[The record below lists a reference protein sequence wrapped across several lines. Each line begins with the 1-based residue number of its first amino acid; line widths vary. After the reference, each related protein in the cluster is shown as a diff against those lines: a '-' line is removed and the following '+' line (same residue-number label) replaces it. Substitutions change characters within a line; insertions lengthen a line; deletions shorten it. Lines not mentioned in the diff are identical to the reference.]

1 MGVALLKREQ
11 PPERRPA
18 TPPPAAPGPTE
29 PVLTASGLRKA
40 YGGVVAVDDLSL
52 ELRRGETAAL
62 IGPNGSGKT
71 TALRLIAGAEP
82 ADAGRSR
89 STEPR

>member
-1 MGVALLKREQ
+1 MI
-11 PPERRPA
+11 
-18 TPPPAAPGPTE
+18 
-29 PVLTASGLRKA
+29 
-40 YGGVVAVDDLSL
+40 AVDDFSL

-82 ADAGRSR
+82 ADAGTIALDGAEVTARADA
-89 STEPR
+89 